1 MALAYSSVTSS
12 IDEINKNFQDINLDS
27 HLFLSDD
34 PFHLKSSEG
43 TYIIFSPPTNISGD
57 IYHTLT
63 YLMLAKHEK
72 KQLPLIQLS
81 YDGKETL
88 EETES
93 QMNTYSQ
100 VKRCLRCAEH
110 LGFKDSFLP
119 PINFGEDNKYR
130 PNARYAKVVGYLKKH
145 HNKNENIY
153 YCEQKLLTTLIS
165 NYFLTSGRDKTTKIL
180 NKSYGKWS
188 VNEKVNNKIK
198 KKVQQVIQTIKM
210 KTSSKPLIIIQYRY
224 SSKANDNQNID
235 EIEIFNRFIKY
246 LNQKN
251 YATWYLFV
259 DSRAKK
265 SKGISNIDNKTNCFP
280 YEIENHD
287 YGKLFHL
294 EFLLQILKLKNVK
307 GIIGNTS
314 GCLDLAAFVGHNV
327 LNLHQSNEMNYQS
340 YRMFLQSSFLIV
352 EDFNENVIENI
363 LKDKKKH
370 WIDFTDEI
378 MNEYMPIAADW
389 IKNKKNTPT
398 FPKQKFANF
407 DDDKINNAGF
417 VDLHQILTWK
427 DDTLYATSIPIFKHV
442 RKKLLKYN

>member
-1 MALAYSSVTSS
+1 
-12 IDEINKNFQDINLDS
+12 
-27 HLFLSDD
+27 
-34 PFHLKSSEG
+34 
-43 TYIIFSPPTNISGD
+43 
-57 IYHTLT
+57 
-63 YLMLAKHEK
+63 
-72 KQLPLIQLS
+72 
-81 YDGKETL
+81 
-88 EETES
+88 
-93 QMNTYSQ
+93 
-100 VKRCLRCAEH
+100 
-110 LGFKDSFLP
+110 
-119 PINFGEDNKYR
+119 
-130 PNARYAKVVGYLKKH
+130 
-145 HNKNENIY
+145 
-153 YCEQKLLTTLIS
+153 
-165 NYFLTSGRDKTTKIL
+165 
-180 NKSYGKWS
+180 
-188 VNEKVNNKIK
+188 
-198 KKVQQVIQTIKM
+198 M